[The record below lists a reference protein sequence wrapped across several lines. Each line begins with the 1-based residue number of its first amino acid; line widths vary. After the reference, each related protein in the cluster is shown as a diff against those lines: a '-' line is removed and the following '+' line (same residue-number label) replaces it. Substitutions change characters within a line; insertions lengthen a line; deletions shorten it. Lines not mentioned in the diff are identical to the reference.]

1 MKIHTKNVKPGS
13 DFSRIF
19 EEVTFSKYSVNRLAA
34 VNQHSPFR
42 KRTFPARR
50 GHVHRMESEHLRLRQ
65 ANQDL
70 LQRLR
75 VKQEEIRKS
84 LPSKPLLPAS
94 LCNRAT
100 AEASVPLPKRGK
112 ENQVDRVCTQHDPAT
127 LVSVEPR
134 ACTARAALCS
144 SLKHSSNDRGVQQQ
158 TRMQESVLQSC
169 FPAKEKNLIPV
180 PAVITCE
187 RETCGLVGDS
197 HAQGSAEADSFL
209 LGREKN
215 RRQTTL
221 PRGSSEK
228 NDLRGHLDPSANRV
242 QSEETSKE
250 ATTPK
255 SILLTSQSKGLKE
268 AGRVTFQAEPDEYT
282 VPVSSWSVRPFLGYD
297 WIAGLLDTNSSVE
310 EKSDQYFAELHEFRQ
325 ANKEACVSEQH
336 METEP
341 LECIIPEQDLIASS
355 HKCVYCY
362 RLNRRLFPV
371 PMDSD
376 SACPVCKVPRTH
388 QPPETLE
395 EPAYVRVSIPRST
408 LMPAYKYKAHCR
420 KSFEPADS
428 LALPL
433 HCLVGWENTIPSS
446 DPTVSSLDLQASLKE
461 KPHHSLS
468 PEPGVQSV
476 RRSQN

>member
-1 MKIHTKNVKPGS
+1 
-13 DFSRIF
+13 
-19 EEVTFSKYSVNRLAA
+19 
-34 VNQHSPFR
+34 
-42 KRTFPARR
+42 
-50 GHVHRMESEHLRLRQ
+50 MESEHLRLRQ

-75 VKQEEIRKS
+75 MKQEEIRKS

-94 LCNRAT
+94 LHNRAT
-100 AEASVPLPKRGK
+100 TEASVPLPKRGK
-112 ENQVDRVCTQHDPAT
+112 ENQVGRLSTQHSPAT
-127 LVSVEPR
+127 SVSVEPR

-144 SLKHSSNDRGVQQQ
+144 SLKHSSSDRGVQQQ
-158 TRMQESVLQSC
+158 TKVQESVLQSS
-169 FPAKEKNLIPV
+169 FPDKEKNLIPV
-180 PAVITCE
+180 SAIITCD
-187 RETCGLVGDS
+187 RETRRVDRDS
-197 HAQGSAEADSFL
+197 HAQGSAEEDSFL
-209 LGREKN
+209 LGHGKN

-221 PRGSSEK
+221 PHGPSEK
-228 NDLRGHLDPSANRV
+228 NEPKGHLNPSVNKV

-255 SILLTSQSKGLKE
+255 SILLTSQSKELKKE
-268 AGRVTFQAEPDEYT
+268 AGHVTFQAEPEEYT
-282 VPVSSWSVRPFLGYD
+282 VPVSSWSMRPFLGYD
-297 WIAGLLDTNSSVE
+297 WIAGLLDTNCSVA

-325 ANKEACVSEQH
+325 ANKEACISEQH
-336 METEP
+336 LETEP
-341 LECIIPEQDLIASS
+341 LEYIIPEQDSIASS

-362 RLNRRLFPV
+362 RLNQRLFPV

-428 LALPL
+428 LALPS

-446 DPTVSSLDLQASLKE
+446 DPTVSSLDLRASLKE
-461 KPHHSLS
+461 KPPHPSHL
-468 PEPGVQSV
+468 VRIACKQS
-476 RRSQN
+476 RRCELHV